1 MDAATEVVGM
11 LASLSSFVIWVPQG
25 RRVWR
30 ARHEPARL
38 AGIAVSTQ
46 AISLAGNVL
55 WSLYAIGIGSFWLG
69 APGIVNIPILTMTVV
84 VLRRHATARTAAA
97 CADDAVAGSTVERT
111 GEPAVDDR
119 APTGTMPDVV
129 LAA

>member
-38 AGIAVSTQ
+38 AGIAMSTQ

-84 VLRRHATARTAAA
+84 VLHRQARTIPRCPAPDDGAPPT
-97 CADDAVAGSTVERT
+97 ADDV
-111 GEPAVDDR
+111 
-119 APTGTMPDVV
+119 PDVV

>member
-30 ARHEPARL
+30 ARREPAKL

-84 VLRRHATARTAAA
+84 VLRRHGREAASALLREPVSADGAGATEG
-97 CADDAVAGSTVERT
+97 DV
-111 GEPAVDDR
+111 
-119 APTGTMPDVV
+119 PDVV

>member
-30 ARHEPARL
+30 ARHAPAKL

-84 VLRRHATARTAAA
+84 VLRRHARMVPPEDSYPDVEDADATAG
-97 CADDAVAGSTVERT
+97 D
-111 GEPAVDDR
+111 
-119 APTGTMPDVV
+119 MPDVV

>member
-25 RRVWR
+25 RRVWL
-30 ARHEPARL
+30 ARREPAQL

-46 AISLAGNVL
+46 AISLVGNML

-84 VLRRHATARTAAA
+84 VLRRQARAVRREDAGADGADAAGAADATPG
-97 CADDAVAGSTVERT
+97 DV
-111 GEPAVDDR
+111 
-119 APTGTMPDVV
+119 PDVV

>member
-30 ARHEPARL
+30 ARHEPAKL

-84 VLRRHATARTAAA
+84 VLRRHARALPRGGA
-97 CADDAVAGSTVERT
+97 CADGADATAGDV
-111 GEPAVDDR
+111 
-119 APTGTMPDVV
+119 PDVV

>member
-25 RRVWR
+25 RRVWQ
-30 ARHEPARL
+30 ARHEPAQL
-38 AGIAVSTQ
+38 TGIAVSTQ
-46 AISLAGNVL
+46 AISLVGNVL

-84 VLRRHATARTAAA
+84 VLRRHARERALGTTATSPAGDVPDGAPAAP
-97 CADDAVAGSTVERT
+97 E
-111 GEPAVDDR
+111 
-119 APTGTMPDVV
+119 VV

>member
-11 LASLSSFVIWVPQG
+11 LASLSSFIIWVPQG

-30 ARHEPARL
+30 ARHEPAQL
-38 AGIAVSTQ
+38 TGIAVSTQ
-46 AISLAGNVL
+46 AISLVGNVL

-84 VLRRHATARTAAA
+84 VLRRHARARALAAA
-97 CADDAVAGSTVERT
+97 PEVLPEVVPE
-111 GEPAVDDR
+111 
-119 APTGTMPDVV
+119 VV

>member
-1 MDAATEVVGM
+1 MDAATELVGM
-11 LASLSSFVIWVPQG
+11 LASLSSFVFWVPKG

-30 ARHEPARL
+30 ARHEPAQL

-55 WSLYAIGIGSFWLG
+55 WSVYAIGIGSFWLG
-69 APGIVNIPILTMTVV
+69 APGIVNIPILAMTVV
-84 VLRRHATARTAAA
+84 VLRRHARARARARGADVCAAA
-97 CADDAVAGSTVERT
+97 AQVEPQAASPQET
-111 GEPAVDDR
+111 AQPV
-119 APTGTMPDVV
+119 PDVV

>member
-30 ARHEPARL
+30 ARHEPAKL

-46 AISLAGNVL
+46 AISLVGNVL
-55 WSLYAIGIGSFWLG
+55 WSLYAIGLGSFWLG

-84 VLRRHATARTAAA
+84 VLRRHARAVPPAVGTMDDGVAPAEGAL
-97 CADDAVAGSTVERT
+97 ADDASTSAD
-111 GEPAVDDR
+111 PA
-119 APTGTMPDVV
+119 PEIV

>member
-30 ARHEPARL
+30 ARHQPAKL

-46 AISLAGNVL
+46 AISLGGNVL

-84 VLRRHATARTAAA
+84 VLRRHARAVPREDE
-97 CADDAVAGSTVERT
+97 CADSADAADGADAT
-111 GEPAVDDR
+111 PDDV
-119 APTGTMPDVV
+119 PEVV

>member
-1 MDAATEVVGM
+1 MDAATEVIGM

-30 ARHEPARL
+30 ARHEPAKL

-84 VLRRHATARTAAA
+84 VLRRHARAVPGSGTAPAGGDAAP
-97 CADDAVAGSTVERT
+97 ADEAGSTD
-111 GEPAVDDR
+111 PA
-119 APTGTMPDVV
+119 PEVV

>member
-30 ARHEPARL
+30 ARHQPAKL

-84 VLRRHATARTAAA
+84 VLRRHARAVPREDA
-97 CADDAVAGSTVERT
+97 CADGADVADGADATPGDV
-111 GEPAVDDR
+111 
-119 APTGTMPDVV
+119 PDVV

>member
-1 MDAATEVVGM
+1 MDAATEVIGM

-30 ARHEPARL
+30 ARHEPAKL

-84 VLRRHATARTAAA
+84 VLRRHARAVPGSGNAPAGGDAAA
-97 CADDAVAGSTVERT
+97 ADDDAAPADEAGAADPGPE
-111 GEPAVDDR
+111 
-119 APTGTMPDVV
+119 VV

>member
-1 MDAATEVVGM
+1 MDAATEVIGM

-30 ARHEPARL
+30 ARHEPAQL

-46 AISLAGNVL
+46 AISLVGNAL

-84 VLRRHATARTAAA
+84 VLRRHAHGRAGSS
-97 CADDAVAGSTVERT
+97 VAGEMAATA
-111 GEPAVDDR
+111 PPVDEVT
-119 APTGTMPDVV
+119 ACPHTAGQPVPDVV

>member
-1 MDAATEVVGM
+1 MDGATEVVGM

-30 ARHEPARL
+30 ARSEPAQL
-38 AGIAVSTQ
+38 AGIAVSTP
-46 AISLAGNVL
+46 AMSLAGNVL

-84 VLRRHATARTAAA
+84 VLRRHALARAATMPDPDLPDLLTESVIGDGTAT
-97 CADDAVAGSTVERT
+97 DQV
-111 GEPAVDDR
+111 
-119 APTGTMPDVV
+119 PDVV

>member
-30 ARHEPARL
+30 ARHEPAKL

-84 VLRRHATARTAAA
+84 VLRRHARAVPSAEPTGEGSPPTADAPPPAAA
-97 CADDAVAGSTVERT
+97 A
-111 GEPAVDDR
+111 PA
-119 APTGTMPDVV
+119 VV

>member
-1 MDAATEVVGM
+1 MNAATEVVGM

-30 ARHEPARL
+30 ARHEPAHL

-46 AISLAGNVL
+46 ALSLAGNAL

-84 VLRRHATARTAAA
+84 VLRRHARARTAASPA
-97 CADDAVAGSTVERT
+97 ADAAGCTGAGPTVDA
-111 GEPAVDDR
+111 EPATAG
-119 APTGTMPDVV
+119 APAPDVV

>member
-1 MDAATEVVGM
+1 MDAATEVIGM

-30 ARHEPARL
+30 ARHEPAKL

-84 VLRRHATARTAAA
+84 VLRRHARAAA
-97 CADDAVAGSTVERT
+97 GGEAASDDGEAAVEGRDAATTGGAATSADPGPE
-111 GEPAVDDR
+111 
-119 APTGTMPDVV
+119 VV